1 MHSKCVCPE
10 RESKSNCNSTGI
22 SDESKRKSKDE
33 NIKLVEPPRKLKKG
47 PSCFYRI
54 NTWLTLYYR

>member
-10 RESKSNCNSTGI
+10 RDSNSNCNSTSI
-22 SDESKRKSKDE
+22 SDDSKRKNKDE

-47 PSCFYRI
+47 PPYFYRI
-54 NTWLTLYYR
+54 NTWLTFYYR